1 MAALSQQLPRDKN
14 VNIQATRKSDVFPRL
29 LLIMRLQIL
38 SVMEGGVV
46 FDKNSWNPYL
56 ALVLVLWLAY
66 KFRLHLEDTANN

>member
-46 FDKNSWNPYL
+46 FDKNS
-56 ALVLVLWLAY
+56 
-66 KFRLHLEDTANN
+66 